1 MIAMRCTL
9 REMKKS
15 TRSPVSGCTRTMGTR
30 VVIDGVEYVD
40 GMAKQ
45 KSKRHASTGELTD
58 AGGSG
63 GPPGKKQRRKVRRNN
78 KKSHG

>member
-1 MIAMRCTL
+1 LT
-9 REMKKS
+9 
-15 TRSPVSGCTRTMGTR
+15 
-30 VVIDGVEYVD
+30 DGVVYVD
-40 GMAKQ
+40 RMAKQ
-45 KSKRHASTGELTD
+45 KTKRHAPSGELTD